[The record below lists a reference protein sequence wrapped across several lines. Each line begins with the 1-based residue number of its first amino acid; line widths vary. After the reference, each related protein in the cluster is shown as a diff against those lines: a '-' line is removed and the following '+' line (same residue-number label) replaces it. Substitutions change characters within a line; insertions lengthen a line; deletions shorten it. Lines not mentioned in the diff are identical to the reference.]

1 MVVDMN
7 FLELTTTHML
17 ITKVV
22 LYFEKIT
29 KRLEY
34 EEESLETS
42 LSPRAL
48 PAADNASPNLYFT
61 RS

>member
-1 MVVDMN
+1 
-7 FLELTTTHML
+7 ML